1 MQYIISNYN
10 NTQTTIYIK
19 QPGEIISD
27 NIRQNNTFF
36 EINFLNFI
44 KNNFPNQNEILDIGA
59 NIGNH
64 SLFFLKFLNC
74 NKVHSFEPVKSN
86 LTFLKKN
93 VEQYLE
99 KSKIYDIAL
108 SDKEGYS
115 TLYNSQM
122 GNDGGFSLHSYS
134 NGSSFIVEDNILTKK
149 LDSYNLNNIT
159 MIKIDVENH
168 ENEVLDG
175 ARNTINRNKPIIF
188 IENLFHGYPNVCPD
202 PEPHQKILK
211 ELNYKKKFSNILGSL
226 MDLWVPNEYY

>member
-1 MQYIISNYN
+1 MQHIDCSYN
-10 NTQTTIYIK
+10 NIFTKIYIK
-19 QPGEIISD
+19 QSGESISD
-27 NIRQNNTFF
+27 NIRYNNTFF

-44 KNNFPNQNEILDIGA
+44 KEHFPNQNEILDIGA

-93 VEQYLE
+93 VEQYLD
-99 KSKIYDIAL
+99 KSIIYDIAL
-108 SDKEGYS
+108 SDKEGYA

-134 NGSSFIVEDNILTKK
+134 NGSSFIVEDNISTKK
-149 LDSYNLNNIT
+149 LDSYNLNNIS

-175 ARNTINRNKPIIF
+175 ARDTINRNKPIIF
-188 IENLFHGYPNVCPD
+188 VENLFHGYPNVCPD
-202 PEPHQKILK
+202 QEPHKKIFQ
-211 ELNYKKKFSNILGSL
+211 ELNYKKYLSNILGGF
-226 MDLWVPNEYY
+226 MDLWVPIDYN

>member
-19 QPGEIISD
+19 QHGEIISD

-59 NIGNH
+59 NIGNN

-108 SDKEGYS
+108 SNKEGYS

-149 LDSYNLNNIT
+149 LDSYDLNNIT

-168 ENEVLDG
+168 ENEVLDD
-175 ARNTINRNKPIIF
+175 KIIRR
-188 IENLFHGYPNVCPD
+188 EMKRERRKL
-202 PEPHQKILK
+202 
-211 ELNYKKKFSNILGSL
+211 
-226 MDLWVPNEYY
+226 

>member
-1 MQYIISNYN
+1 MQNIISSYN

-19 QPGEIISD
+19 QHGEIISD
-27 NIRQNNTFF
+27 NMRYANTFF

-44 KNNFPNQNEILDIGA
+44 KENFLNQNEILDIGA

-74 NKVHSFEPVKSN
+74 KKVHSFEPVKSN
-86 LTFLKKN
+86 LSFLKKN
-93 VEQYLE
+93 VDQYLD
-99 KSKIYDIAL
+99 KSMIYDIAL
-108 SDKEGYS
+108 SDKEGYA

-122 GNDGGFSLHSYS
+122 SNDGGFSLHSYS
-134 NGSSFIVEDNILTKK
+134 NGASFIVEDNILVKK
-149 LDSYNLNNIT
+149 LDSYNLNNIS

-175 ARNTINRNKPIIF
+175 ARDTINRNKPIIF

-202 PEPHQKILK
+202 PEPHKTIFE
-211 ELNYKKKFSNILGSL
+211 ELNYKKTFSNILGSY
-226 MDLWVPNEYY
+226 MDLWVPI